1 MCDWPEAVDCVQVD
15 MKNSISINTIVD
27 DEKKDLFSHKNPI
40 LAGLSLT
47 GSFKSPGK
55 KRRVVGQPAGSVL
68 LSMAGE
74 DEELGK
80 QEEVRVKFVPKNKK
94 KHQKLLDKYFM

>member
-27 DEKKDLFSHKNPI
+27 DEKEDLLSHKNPI

-47 GSFKSPGK
+47 ESFKSPGK